1 MDKVDVMLEPV
12 RVFLTQMALSCPP
25 RTSNMAYNLSK
36 KGLGVVLVDRG
47 GLASGTSGRC
57 DGNVLVADK
66 MPGYDS
72 LLNKASQDLFPSL
85 ADEIGYD
92 FGWHSR
98 GSLTVMESE
107 KEVEIGSLFCRQLAD
122 SGLPVKMLD
131 KNEVHEDEP
140 NLAEDIAGGMEVACD
155 GSLNPMALVHGLAYA
170 TKRLGGKIWHNTTV
184 TGLRRTGAGRIDAV
198 DTDKGS
204 IGTPRVIC
212 AAGVWTP
219 EIGRMVGLEIP
230 IKPRQGQI
238 LVSERTVF
246 VARRKVVEFGYL
258 AAKFER
264 TDYKRAVTPEMEA
277 YGIAMVF
284 EPTQAGNFLI
294 GSSRRFAER
303 HIASHMGVL
312 CALSQRAI
320 RFFPMIADIAVIR
333 SYAGL
338 RPYTP
343 DHLPI
348 ISATEVPGFYV
359 AAGHEGDGIGLS
371 LITGVL
377 ITQIICDEETTVPVD
392 PLRLDRFN
400 PNEKIKDTA

>member
-1 MDKVDVMLEPV
+1 MIKTGISTDVV
-12 RVFLTQMALSCPP
+12 VIGGGAVGTAV
-25 RTSNMAYNLSK
+25 AYNLSK

-72 LLNKASQDLFPSL
+72 RLNKSSQELFPGL

-92 FGWHSR
+92 FGWNNR

-107 KEVEIGSLFCRQLAD
+107 KEMEIGSHFCRQLAE

-131 KNEVHEDEP
+131 KKEVHEDEP
-140 NLAEDIAGGMEVACD
+140 NLAGDIAGGMEVACD
-155 GSLNPMALVHGLAYA
+155 GSLNPMALVYGLGYA
-170 TKRLGGKIWHNTTV
+170 TERLGGKIWINTTV
-184 TGLRRTGAGRIDAV
+184 TGVRRTVDGRIEAV
-198 DTDKGS
+198 ETDKGC
-204 IGTPRVIC
+204 INTTRVVC

-246 VARRKVVEFGYL
+246 VARRKVAEFGYL
-258 AAKFER
+258 AAKFESA
-264 TDYKRAVTPEMEA
+264 DYQRAVTSEMEG

-294 GSSRRFAER
+294 GSSRRFTGR
-303 HIASHMGVL
+303 HIASHMDVL
-312 CALSQRAI
+312 RALAQRAI
-320 RFFPMIADIAVIR
+320 RFFPMIMDIAVIR

-348 ISATEVPGFYV
+348 ISVTSVPGFYV

-377 ITQIICDEETTVPVD
+377 ITQLICDEETTVSVD
-392 PLRLDRFN
+392 PLRLDRFKTN
-400 PNEKIKDTA
+400 TKLNETT